1 MQDLR
6 YAIRALGKSPA
17 FTAVVVPTLALGI
30 GANTAIFSVV
40 DAVLLRPLPY
50 PEPDRIVSFAWRFAE
65 GVSPANVTPLTFQ
78 YWRESS
84 QAFDGFA
91 VTSDGSANMIRDAVA
106 ERVKTT
112 SATADFFKAIGVSPM
127 MGRGFL
133 PEDCVPGAPQV
144 AVISYGTWQRVF
156 GGTSDVVGRAITL
169 NDRPF
174 TVIGVMPAG
183 FSYEPAAD
191 LWFPLHL
198 RIDARDRGRNYMVIT
213 RQPACFSPWRCW
225 PAWFPRAAPCAR
237 IP

>member
-1 MQDLR
+1 
-6 YAIRALGKSPA
+6 
-17 FTAVVVPTLALGI
+17 
-30 GANTAIFSVV
+30 
-40 DAVLLRPLPY
+40 
-50 PEPDRIVSFAWRFAE
+50 
-65 GVSPANVTPLTFQ
+65 
-78 YWRESS
+78 
-84 QAFDGFA
+84 
-91 VTSDGSANMIRDAVA
+91 
-106 ERVKTT
+106 
-112 SATADFFKAIGVSPM
+112 M